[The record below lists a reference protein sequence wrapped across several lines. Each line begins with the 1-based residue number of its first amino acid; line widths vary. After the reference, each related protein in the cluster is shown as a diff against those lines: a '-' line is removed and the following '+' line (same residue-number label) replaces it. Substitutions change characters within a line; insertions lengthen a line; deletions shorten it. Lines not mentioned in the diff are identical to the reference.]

1 MKNPLHYQLCEY
13 DCGPTS
19 ILNGVSYLF
28 EREAIPPVIIKQIN
42 HRCMDCCD
50 ANGEC
55 GKLGTSCEALKFLS
69 TWLDRF
75 GERGE
80 LNISSKFIGGRC
92 VSLKEDRLL
101 IQTLSAGGVAVVHV
115 YLDQIGHYV
124 LLTGAEDRKVRMF
137 DPYFRMAPFSDTRIQ
152 IVHDHPFEYN
162 RIIPFE
168 VLECPK
174 YEDYAMGPYETR
186 EAVLMLNVAKC
197 SDTSVQ
203 QEMLSGVV

>member
-55 GKLGTSCEALKFLS
+55 GKLGTSCDALKFLS

-75 GERGE
+75 GKRGE
-80 LNISSKFIGGRC
+80 LNISSKFIGGHC

-101 IQTLSAGGVAVVHV
+101 MKTLRKGGVAVVHV
-115 YLDQIGHYV
+115 FLDQIGHYV
-124 LLTGAEDRKVRMF
+124 LLTGTEGRSVRMF
-137 DPYFRMAPFSDTRIQ
+137 DPYFRMAPFADPRIQ
-152 IVHDHPFEYN
+152 IIHDHPFEYN

-168 VLECPK
+168 VLECPE
-174 YEDYAMGPYETR
+174 YEDYAMGPDETR
-186 EAVLMLNVAKC
+186 EAVLMLDMAER
-197 SDTSVQ
+197 SSAPA
-203 QEMLSGVV
+203 QEKMLSGVG